1 MAAGDAEG
9 EPTGDIT
16 AKVAPLDKT
25 YVVEIGSD
33 QKRME
38 GPAHSP
44 PSITALALIL
54 PILRLRSLATLPWP
68 VWVFRGGLALD
79 PPHL

>member
-16 AKVAPLDKT
+16 AKVVPLDKT

-44 PSITALALIL
+44 PSMTALALIL
-54 PILRLRSLATLPWP
+54 PILRLIAGVSFR
-68 VWVFRGGLALD
+68 VFRKSSETKRNRFFA
-79 PPHL
+79 